1 MIGAGCTRLR
11 AIMLSNIR
19 TRLLVADDRLEKLP
33 AWSRIMF
40 PSRTCN
46 NRWLPTRP
54 AWSRNRPRLLE
65 FSPAPG
71 VSSMFNLLKWPLAA
85 AMLAGSLA
93 ASPSAMADRDGKIGH
108 VFVIVLE
115 NEGFNTTFGTAAQQ
129 NPATQFL
136 AQTLPSQG
144 VLLSQ
149 YYGTGHVSLDNYI
162 AMISGQSSTVQTH
175 LDCTFYDDFKL
186 TGVTP
191 DGQAIGTGCVYP
203 AQFKTLADQLTAARF
218 TWKGYMEDMGLNPK
232 REQTTC
238 GQPLDPQGKVALN
251 ELDDTQGAEAFP
263 GGDQYAARHNP
274 FVYFHSLIDSG
285 ECAKHVVNF
294 NQLAQDLQH
303 ESTTPNFVF
312 ITPNLCHDGHDGNGA
327 VTACKNG
334 EKTDGTHF
342 GGGLVGANAFLK
354 ATVPLITNSPAF
366 KEDGLLIITFDEG
379 GLNITSINGGSFNAI
394 TNQGTSCCGQQPGP
408 NIGPLVANGQPL
420 TLGFENADGSPPN
433 FFISTP
439 GFGGDR
445 VGGVLL
451 SPFLKP
457 GTVSNVPF
465 NHYSML
471 KTIEDIFGLGHLGYA
486 GQAGLQGFFGCT
498 GSDISARP
506 EDQFGRCQRDD

>member
-1 MIGAGCTRLR
+1 
-11 AIMLSNIR
+11 
-19 TRLLVADDRLEKLP
+19 
-33 AWSRIMF
+33 
-40 PSRTCN
+40 
-46 NRWLPTRP
+46 
-54 AWSRNRPRLLE
+54 
-65 FSPAPG
+65 
-71 VSSMFNLLKWPLAA
+71 MFNFIKRPLTAAMLLGTLAA
-85 AMLAGSLA
+85 A
-93 ASPSAMADRDGKIGH
+93 PVAMAGDDNNGNGKIRH

-162 AMISGQSSTVQTH
+162 AMLSGQSSTVQTH
-175 LDCTFYDDFKL
+175 VDCTFYDDFKL

-203 AQFKTLADQLTAARF
+203 AQFKTLADQLTAAGL
-218 TWKGYMEDMGLNPK
+218 TWRGYMEDMGLNPK

-251 ELDDTQGAEAFP
+251 EIDDTQGAETFP

-285 ECAKHVVNF
+285 ECARHVVNF

-327 VTACKNG
+327 VSPCKNG

-366 KEDGLLIITFDEG
+366 KEDGLLIVTFDEG
-379 GLNITSINGGSFNAI
+379 GLAFDGANSRITAPGV
-394 TNQGTSCCGQQPGP
+394 SCCGQQPGP

-420 TLGFENADGSPPN
+420 TLGFENANGSPPN
-433 FFISTP
+433 FFETTQ
-439 GFGGDR
+439 GFGGDQI
-445 VGGVLL
+445 GAVLV
-451 SPFLKP
+451 SPFLKA
-457 GTVSNVPF
+457 GTTSNVPY

-471 KTIEDIFGLGHLGYA
+471 KSVEDIFGLGHLGYA
-486 GQAGLQGFFGCT
+486 GQPGLQGFFGCT
-498 GSDISARP
+498 NSDIGIDADDNSARC
-506 EDQFGRCQRDD
+506 GRD

>member
-1 MIGAGCTRLR
+1 
-11 AIMLSNIR
+11 
-19 TRLLVADDRLEKLP
+19 
-33 AWSRIMF
+33 
-40 PSRTCN
+40 
-46 NRWLPTRP
+46 
-54 AWSRNRPRLLE
+54 
-65 FSPAPG
+65 
-71 VSSMFNLLKWPLAA
+71 MFNFIKRPLATAILMGTLSA
-85 AMLAGSLA
+85 A
-93 ASPSAMADRDGKIGH
+93 PSAMAWDGDHGDRDRRIGH

-115 NEGFNTTFGTAAQQ
+115 NEGFDTTFGTAAQQ

-136 AQTLPSQG
+136 SQTLPSQG

-175 LDCTFYDDFKL
+175 VDCTFYDDFKL

-203 AQFKTLADQLTAARF
+203 AQFKTLPDQLTAAGKSWR
-218 TWKGYMEDMGLNPK
+218 GYMEDMGLNPK

-251 ELDDTQGAEAFP
+251 ELDDTQGAETHP

-285 ECAKHVVNF
+285 ECARHVVNF
-294 NQLAQDLQH
+294 NQLALDLQH

-312 ITPNLCHDGHDGNGA
+312 VTPNLCHDGHDGNGA
-327 VTACKNG
+327 VKPCKNG
-334 EKTDGTHF
+334 EVTDGVHF

-354 ATVPLITNSPAF
+354 ATVPLILNSPAF

-379 GLNITSINGGSFNAI
+379 DVSKLTSVNGSTTINAI
-394 TNQGTSCCGQQPGP
+394 TSQGISCCGQQPGP
-408 NIGPLVANGQPL
+408 NIGPLVAGGAPL
-420 TLGFENADGSPPN
+420 TLQFEGSNPP

-451 SPFLKP
+451 SPFLKA
-457 GTVSNVPF
+457 GTTSNVPF

-486 GQAGLQGFFGCT
+486 GQPGLQGFFGCAN
-498 GSDISARP
+498 SDVAARSD
-506 EDQFGRCQRDD
+506 DQFGRCERD

>member
-1 MIGAGCTRLR
+1 
-11 AIMLSNIR
+11 MLNFI
-19 TRLLVADDRLEKLP
+19 
-33 AWSRIMF
+33 
-40 PSRTCN
+40 
-46 NRWLPTRP
+46 
-54 AWSRNRPRLLE
+54 
-65 FSPAPG
+65 
-71 VSSMFNLLKWPLAA
+71 KWPLAA
-85 AMLAGSLA
+85 AMFMGTLAT
-93 ASPSAMADRDGKIGH
+93 SAMARDDDHRDRDRDGRIRH

-115 NEGFNTTFGTAAQQ
+115 NEGFDTTFGTAAQQ

-136 AQTLPSQG
+136 SQTLPGQG

-175 LDCTFYDDFKL
+175 VDCTFYDDFKL

-191 DGQAIGTGCVYP
+191 DGQAIGTGCVFP
-203 AQFKTLADQLTAARF
+203 AQFKTLADQLTASGR
-218 TWKGYMEDMGLNPK
+218 TWRGYMEDMGLNPK

-238 GQPLDPQGKVALN
+238 GQPLDPQGNVALN
-251 ELDDTQGAEAFP
+251 ELDDTQGAETHP

-285 ECAKHVVNF
+285 ECARHVVNF

-303 ESTTPNFVF
+303 ESTTANFVF

-327 VTACKNG
+327 VKACKNG
-334 EKTDGTHF
+334 EVTDGVHF

-354 ATVPLITNSPAF
+354 ATVPMILNSPAF

-379 GLNITSINGGSFNAI
+379 GLNQLTSVNGSPTPNAI
-394 TNQGTSCCGQQPGP
+394 TSQGTSCCGQQPGP
-408 NIGPLVANGQPL
+408 NIGPLVAGGQPL

-445 VGGVLL
+445 VGGVLV
-451 SPFLKP
+451 SPFLKA
-457 GTVSNVPF
+457 GTTSNVPF

-471 KTIEDIFGLGHLGYA
+471 KTIEDIFGLDHLGYA
-486 GQAGLQGFFGCT
+486 GQAGLQTFFGCAN
-498 GSDISARP
+498 SDVATRT
-506 EDQFGRCQRDD
+506 DGQFGRCERDRD

>member
-1 MIGAGCTRLR
+1 
-11 AIMLSNIR
+11 
-19 TRLLVADDRLEKLP
+19 
-33 AWSRIMF
+33 MF
-40 PSRTCN
+40 D
-46 NRWLPTRP
+46 
-54 AWSRNRPRLLE
+54 
-65 FSPAPG
+65 FI
-71 VSSMFNLLKWPLAA
+71 KWPLATT
-85 AMLAGSLA
+85 MLIGTLA
-93 ASPSAMADRDGKIGH
+93 AAPSAMARDGDRDGRIGH

-115 NEGFNTTFGTAAQQ
+115 NEGFDTTFGTAAQQ

-136 AQTLPSQG
+136 SQTLPSQG

-175 LDCTFYDDFKL
+175 VDCTFYDDFKL

-203 AQFKTLADQLTAARF
+203 AQFKTLADQLTAAGK
-218 TWKGYMEDMGLNPK
+218 TWRGYMEDMGLNPK

-285 ECAKHVVNF
+285 ECARHVVNF

-303 ESTTPNFVF
+303 ESTTANFVF

-327 VTACKNG
+327 VKACKNG
-334 EKTDGTHF
+334 EVTDGVHF
-342 GGGLVGANAFLK
+342 GGGLAGANAFLK
-354 ATVPLITNSPAF
+354 ATVPLILNSPAF
-366 KEDGLLIITFDEG
+366 KEDGLLIVTFDEG
-379 GLNITSINGGSFNAI
+379 GLNQTIAVNGSTTPNAI
-394 TNQGTSCCGQQPGP
+394 SSQGISCCGQQPGP
-408 NIGPLVANGQPL
+408 NIGPLVAGGAAL
-420 TLGFENADGSPPN
+420 TLQFEGSNPP

-445 VGGVLL
+445 VGGVLV
-451 SPFLKP
+451 SPFLKA
-457 GTVSNVPF
+457 GTTSNVPF

-471 KTIEDIFGLGHLGYA
+471 KTIEDIFGLDRLGYA
-486 GQAGLQGFFGCT
+486 GQPGLQGFFGCAN
-498 GSDISARP
+498 SDVATRMD
-506 EDQFGRCQRDD
+506 DQFGRCESNRD

>member
-1 MIGAGCTRLR
+1 
-11 AIMLSNIR
+11 ML
-19 TRLLVADDRLEKLP
+19 
-33 AWSRIMF
+33 
-40 PSRTCN
+40 
-46 NRWLPTRP
+46 
-54 AWSRNRPRLLE
+54 
-65 FSPAPG
+65 
-71 VSSMFNLLKWPLAA
+71 
-85 AMLAGSLA
+85 
-93 ASPSAMADRDGKIGH
+93 
-108 VFVIVLE
+108 
-115 NEGFNTTFGTAAQQ
+115 
-129 NPATQFL
+129 
-136 AQTLPSQG
+136 
-144 VLLSQ
+144 
-149 YYGTGHVSLDNYI
+149 
-162 AMISGQSSTVQTH
+162 
-175 LDCTFYDDFKL
+175 
-186 TGVTP
+186 
-191 DGQAIGTGCVYP
+191 
-203 AQFKTLADQLTAARF
+203 
-218 TWKGYMEDMGLNPK
+218 
-232 REQTTC
+232 
-238 GQPLDPQGKVALN
+238 
-251 ELDDTQGAEAFP
+251 
-263 GGDQYAARHNP
+263 
-274 FVYFHSLIDSG
+274 
-285 ECAKHVVNF
+285 
-294 NQLAQDLQH
+294 H

>member
-1 MIGAGCTRLR
+1 
-11 AIMLSNIR
+11 
-19 TRLLVADDRLEKLP
+19 
-33 AWSRIMF
+33 
-40 PSRTCN
+40 
-46 NRWLPTRP
+46 
-54 AWSRNRPRLLE
+54 
-65 FSPAPG
+65 
-71 VSSMFNLLKWPLAA
+71 MFNFIKRPLATAMLMGTLAA
-85 AMLAGSLA
+85 A
-93 ASPSAMADRDGKIGH
+93 PSAMARDGDHGDRDGRIGH

-115 NEGFNTTFGTAAQQ
+115 NEGFDTTFGTAAQQ

-136 AQTLPSQG
+136 SQTLPSQG

-162 AMISGQSSTVQTH
+162 AMLSGQSSTVQTH
-175 LDCTFYDDFKL
+175 VDCTFYDDFKL

-203 AQFKTLADQLTAARF
+203 AQFKTLADQLTASGR
-218 TWKGYMEDMGLNPK
+218 TWRGYMEDMGLNPK

-251 ELDDTQGAEAFP
+251 ELDDTQGAETHP

-285 ECAKHVVNF
+285 ECARHVVNF

-327 VTACKNG
+327 VKACKNG
-334 EKTDGTHF
+334 EITDGVHF

-354 ATVPLITNSPAF
+354 ATVPMILNSPAF
-366 KEDGLLIITFDEG
+366 KEDGLLIVTFDEG
-379 GLNITSINGGSFNAI
+379 GLNQLTSVNGSPTPNAI
-394 TNQGTSCCGQQPGP
+394 TSQGTSCCGQQPGP
-408 NIGPLVANGQPL
+408 NIGPLVAGGAAL

-445 VGGVLL
+445 VGGVLV
-451 SPFLKP
+451 SPFLKA
-457 GTVSNVPF
+457 GTTSNVPF

-471 KTIEDIFGLGHLGYA
+471 RTIEDIFGLDHLGYA
-486 GQAGLQGFFGCT
+486 GQAGLQTFFGCAN
-498 GSDISARP
+498 SDVATRT
-506 EDQFGRCQRDD
+506 DGQFGRCAPDRD